1 MGATATTG
9 AHTLQFLPH
18 LRVALPAD
26 EIVEGKDEIVDGKD
40 RKNIINPAETTSQD
54 PPTGRASGRGCSLG
68 GRQRRRCGPAR
79 TRPSSHD
86 SVGRSGEE
94 RRGVTALGRRSL
106 LAACAQI
113 ALESSGA
120 RCLIHNLSARRHSEA
135 GLQTTGLVTRCP
147 GKENGGD

>member
-26 EIVEGKDEIVDGKD
+26 EIVEGKYEIVDGKD

-86 SVGRSGEE
+86 SKW
-94 RRGVTALGRRSL
+94 RGTAGSNCSWAPISASRMRTDRTGVKWS
-106 LAACAQI
+106 
-113 ALESSGA
+113 ALFD
-120 RCLIHNLSARRHSEA
+120 
-135 GLQTTGLVTRCP
+135 P
-147 GKENGGD
+147 